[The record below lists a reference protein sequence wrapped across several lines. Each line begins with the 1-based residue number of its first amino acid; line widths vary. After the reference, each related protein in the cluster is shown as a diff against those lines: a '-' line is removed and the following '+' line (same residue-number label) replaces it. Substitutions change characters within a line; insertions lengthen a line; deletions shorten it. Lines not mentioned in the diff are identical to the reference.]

1 MENSEMRNMD
11 LEKLL
16 KRSEAAEIT
25 GWKTQTLANRA
36 WKGQGPPFI
45 RLSSRSIRYRLGDL
59 LAWAKAHEVRH
70 EAE

>member
-1 MENSEMRNMD
+1 MENSEMRDMD
-11 LEKLL
+11 VERLL
-16 KRSEAAEIT
+16 KRSEAANFM
-25 GWKTQTLANRA
+25 GWETQTLANRA

-59 LAWAKAHEVRH
+59 LTWAKAHQVRP

>member
-1 MENSEMRNMD
+1 MENSEMRHMD
-11 LEKLL
+11 MERLL
-16 KRSEAAEIT
+16 KRSEAAEFI

-59 LAWAKAHEVRH
+59 LAWAKTHQVRP